1 MATLWNR
8 ISRVIARWTG
18 RTASR
23 DRRSEPRLI
32 CCCEVIWESQG
43 RRGEGQL
50 REVSSTGLRLFT
62 DHAVLAG
69 RPIRVLPKPVDS
81 VEPLPLDIAMGTV
94 AYSKS
99 RRGRIEIG
107 VHLSS
112 PERFSRYS
120 WLHQLRREP
129 ELPRLSPS
137 PPISSRIP
145 RLTVVGASDSRRPN

>member
-18 RTASR
+18 RSTSGYR
-23 DRRSEPRLI
+23 CSEPRLI

-50 REVSSTGLRLFT
+50 REVSSTDLRLFT
-62 DHAVLAG
+62 DHAVLVG
-69 RPIRVLPKPVDS
+69 RPIRVLPKPSDAVD
-81 VEPLPLDIAMGTV
+81 PLPLDSALGTV
-94 AYSKS
+94 AYSRS

-107 VHLSS
+107 VRLTS
-112 PERFSRYS
+112 PELFSRYS

-129 ELPRLSPS
+129 ELPRLIATAPV
-137 PPISSRIP
+137 SSRIP
-145 RLTVVGASDSRRPN
+145 RLTVVGTNDARRPN